1 MPLLLR
7 VTFVSLA
14 VVGVTAAPVKVPLPK
29 REHPLVRPVCGALA
43 SCTAEACTMPIDV
56 AKVRMSC
63 MPHD

>member
-29 REHPLVRPVCGALA
+29 REHPLVRPAARLRRAQQRRVRTMLQRC
-43 SCTAEACTMPIDV
+43 ACVHAT
-56 AKVRMSC
+56 
-63 MPHD
+63 